1 MNGDIAV
8 FAGSSNKQ
16 IAEEICTHLNIQP
29 GKINLKNSPT
39 EKFRLKWK
47 TTFEEE
53 KCSSFNPLLLRLT
66 II

>member
-29 GKINLKNSPT
+29 GKINLK
-39 EKFRLKWK
+39 KFSDGEISVKVEDNVRGR
-47 TTFEEE
+47 E
-53 KCSSFNPLLLRLT
+53 
-66 II
+66 